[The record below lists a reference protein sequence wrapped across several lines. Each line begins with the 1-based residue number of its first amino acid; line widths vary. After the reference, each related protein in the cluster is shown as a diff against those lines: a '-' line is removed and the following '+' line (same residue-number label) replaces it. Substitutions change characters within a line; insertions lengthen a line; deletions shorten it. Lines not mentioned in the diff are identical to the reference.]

1 MRKFGSD
8 RLKTWAERLGMQ
20 EGEVIEHRFVS
31 KALESAQRR
40 VEAHHFD
47 IRKHLLKYDN
57 VMGKQRE
64 VIYEMRR
71 DLLAGEDPRGELLR
85 MAEANIENLV
95 KTYAPAKT
103 YAEEWNSNAILDS
116 LAAVFGIQPDLSAV
130 INQNAT
136 KTESDSI
143 RGKLEEFLVAAV
155 QERFEQRIHEIGA
168 EQYAE
173 IIRML
178 MLRTID
184 SRWKEH
190 LYTMDH
196 LRDSVGLRGYAQ
208 KDPLVEYE
216 KEGYD
221 LFEQMFEGIE
231 RDVVTMAF
239 KIQVTPEGQRR
250 APVIRGIRRQPAA
263 RSRQQQGAPDK
274 PAEPVLTRRSNKVGR
289 NDPCPCGSGKKY
301 KKCCGA

>member
-71 DLLAGEDPRGELLR
+71 DLLAGEDPRGDLLR
-85 MAEANIENLV
+85 MAETIIETLV
-95 KTYAPAKT
+95 ENHAPAKT
-103 YAEEWNSNAILDS
+103 HAEEWNTGGILDS
-116 LAAVFGIQPDLSAV
+116 MAVVFGIQPDLSSV
-130 INQNAT
+130 INPNAT
-136 KTESDSI
+136 KAESEII
-143 RGKLEEFLVAAV
+143 RGELEKFLIEAAH
-155 QERFEQRIHEIGA
+155 ERFDQRKEEIGA

-173 IIRML
+173 IIRMI

-221 LFEQMFEGIE
+221 LFEQMFQGIE
-231 RDVVTMAF
+231 RDVVAMAF
-239 KIQVTPEGQRR
+239 KIQVSAEGQRR
-250 APVIRGIRRQPAA
+250 APVMRGVRRPPAA
-263 RSRQQQGAPDK
+263 RLRQNSAAPEK
-274 PAEPVLTRRSNKVGR
+274 PAETVLTRRSQKVGR